1 MIYLVGLIFILQFTS
16 LIYEKGDFPP
26 HVSSVTIT
34 GPPLLLS
41 WFEYHTMIAY
51 VCALLLSKLYNYVLF
66 SITHGSVLIYNQKVK
81 ARSLQ
86 ILAGSFGPRP
96 RLIFVLRTRNVLQG
110 RQRVPSGPR

>member
-41 WFEYHTMIAY
+41 WFEYHTIIKTLQTKKG
-51 VCALLLSKLYNYVLF
+51 LLDFQY
-66 SITHGSVLIYNQKVK
+66 
-81 ARSLQ
+81 LQ
-86 ILAGSFGPRP
+86 
-96 RLIFVLRTRNVLQG
+96 
-110 RQRVPSGPR
+110 

>member
-41 WFEYHTMIAY
+41 WFEYHTARRGLRGKERY
-51 VCALLLSKLYNYVLF
+51 ARQGEVC
-66 SITHGSVLIYNQKVK
+66 K
-81 ARSLQ
+81 ARRGVQGKERSVRQ
-86 ILAGSFGPRP
+86 GEVCEERRGS
-96 RLIFVLRTRNVLQG
+96 
-110 RQRVPSGPR
+110 